1 MEDYEDSEKLYRV
14 NASVEGCDDNPSDN
28 EFDYIED
35 AEALMEQ
42 IVREYQ
48 EDNVKDWD
56 VAVYDTFECQN
67 VRHMAS
73 ADDGE

>member
-48 EDNVKDWD
+48 R
-56 VAVYDTFECQN
+56 T
-67 VRHMAS
+67 M
-73 ADDGE
+73 